1 MYIRTPA
8 EAILC
13 TKGTTSPEHS
23 KMLLQSRRLTA
34 CGLLLCNILIVLQTH
49 FANAHAFG
57 EPHYDSGREKT
68 SLNIGWQFLRSENNT
83 DGIIYDHRND
93 TPATAVVLKPWI
105 LPSANDFINGT
116 ANKHQL
122 PTDKPFSDIPYIKR
136 SFNDSAWDSITLPY
150 DWAIKGPFYTDV
162 VAKIGGP
169 MGRLPIFGVGWYRR
183 KLESIPSDQGK
194 SIYLEIEGA
203 QSYAMVWLNEQ
214 LVGGWPYGYNS
225 FRLDLTPY
233 IKVGKDNILAIRL
246 DNPVAS
252 SRFYPGGGIY
262 RNVWLTKV
270 SAVQVSQ
277 YGTFITSK
285 DVSTTSATLDLAV
298 QVESKATT
306 DWKVTVDTAIHVLDL
321 TNGHALDKVAEFPRE
336 TMNLKA
342 GQKENVTNSITLKN
356 PRHWGPPP
364 AQTPNLYVAVT
375 RISHR
380 NRVVDTYHTTFGI
393 RSITYDANKGLLV
406 NGKHTYIQGV
416 NQHHDLGALGA
427 AFNIRAAE
435 RQLEVLKDAG
445 CNAIRMSH
453 NPPAPALL
461 DLADRMGFLVID
473 EIFDMWERNKTVN
486 DFHLIFSDWHE
497 PDLRAFIR
505 RDRNHPSIM
514 SW

>member
-1 MYIRTPA
+1 MPF
-8 EAILC
+8 
-13 TKGTTSPEHS
+13 
-23 KMLLQSRRLTA
+23 RRGWPITCWLV
-34 CGLLLCNILIVLQTH
+34 LYNVLIVLQTQLVG
-49 FANAHAFG
+49 ALVFG
-57 EPHYDSGREKT
+57 EPHHDSGREKI
-68 SLNIGWQFLRSENNT
+68 SLNIGWQFLRSETNT

-93 TPATAVVLKPWI
+93 TPPAAVVLKPWI
-105 LPSANDFINGT
+105 LPSANDFINNT
-116 ANKHQL
+116 ANKYQP
-122 PTDKPFSDIPYIKR
+122 PTDKPFSDIPHMKR
-136 SFNDSAWDSITLPY
+136 SFNDSSWESVTLPH
-150 DWAIKGPFYTDV
+150 DWAIKGPFYTE
-162 VAKIGGP
+162 AISKIGGP
-169 MGRLPIFGVGWYRR
+169 MGRLPIHGVGWYRR
-183 KLESIPSDQGK
+183 KLESTPDDEGK
-194 SIYLEIEGA
+194 SIYLEVEGA

-233 IKVGKDNILAIRL
+233 LIIGKDNVLAIRL

-270 SAVQVSQ
+270 SAVQISQ

-285 DVSTTSATLDLAV
+285 DVSIASANLDLAV
-298 QVESKATT
+298 QIENRATT
-306 DWKVTVDTAIHVLDL
+306 DWEVTLDTAIHVLHP
-321 TNGHALDKVAEFPRE
+321 TTGRALDKVATFPRD
-336 TMNLKA
+336 TATLKA
-342 GQKENVTNSITLKN
+342 GQKKSVTGSITLRN

-364 AQTPNLYVAVT
+364 AQTPNLYVAIT
-375 RISHR
+375 RIHHG
-380 NRVVDTYHTTFGI
+380 NKVLDTYHTTFGI
-393 RSITYDANKGLLV
+393 RNITYDANKGLLV

-435 RQLEVLKDAG
+435 RQLEVLKEAG

-461 DLADRMGFLVID
+461 ELTDRLGFLVID
-473 EIFDMWERNKTVN
+473 EIFDMWERNKTIN
-486 DFHLIFSDWHE
+486 DFHLIFPDWHE